1 MRYLR
6 NALCAA
12 ALVAALTPA
21 HAECAD
27 EIKNFVDRRDALM
40 NEIGPIPSPG
50 EETRLTAAA
59 CPKLQKLVATLD
71 ETVGWFQ
78 KNKQQCGVVDAV
90 IDSIASQRAR
100 IADATADLCKAAPKK
115 SNAKKPAAR

>member
-1 MRYLR
+1 MRLLR
-6 NALCAA
+6 TAFCTA
-12 ALVAALTPA
+12 ALLATLTAARA
-21 HAECAD
+21 DCAD
-27 EIKNFVDRRDALM
+27 EIKGFVDRRDALM

-50 EETRLTAAA
+50 EESKLTPAA

-71 ETVGWFQ
+71 ESVSWFQ

-100 IADATADLCKAAPKK
+100 IVEATADLCKAAPKK
-115 SNAKKPAAR
+115 AGAKKPATR